1 MKKEDLFESIGS
13 IDDELIERSSRK
25 SHGSWYKIAAGV
37 ACAVIICAV
46 AVHELPILKN
56 GEKVNSGQNKTEI
69 TNGNEEQKSTAQPDK
84 EVEKEEQ
91 KSTAQPDKEAEKEN
105 EVKKKNTEK
114 ESAEK
119 ESTDYKNLF
128 TSQMD
133 NNAMEEENRDF
144 SLDVGQPRYEY
155 GTKDNIPFEIDGT
168 QYFDKGNVVSYCDE
182 NKKVINTSIEYT
194 DSQSDKWIS
203 IIVSENGTFYG
214 NCNANDI
221 VEKGVMH
228 LGTSVYA
235 LSLEDTSEVLYL
247 KAFFQKGNETFSIE
261 SRGLSYGEC
270 GTILDSVIE
279 SDLNFAALDK
289 TNAVYVAND
298 K

>member
-56 GEKVNSGQNKTEI
+56 GENVNSGQNKTEI

-84 EVEKEEQ
+84 E
-91 KSTAQPDKEAEKEN
+91 AEKEN
-105 EVKKKNTEK
+105 EVKKKNT
-114 ESAEK
+114 EK

-155 GTKDNIPFEIDGT
+155 GTKDDIPFEIDGT

-182 NKKVINTSIEYT
+182 NKKVINTSIEYS

-235 LSLEDTSEVLYL
+235 LSFEDTSKVLYL
-247 KAFFQKGNETFSIE
+247 KAFFKKGNETFSIE
-261 SRGLSYGEC
+261 SRGLSYDEC

>member
-37 ACAVIICAV
+37 ACAVIVCAV
-46 AVHELPILKN
+46 AVHELPLLKN

-133 NNAMEEENRDF
+133 NNVMEEAHRDF

-155 GTKDNIPFEIDGT
+155 GTKDDIPFEINGT
-168 QYFDKGNVVSYCDE
+168 QYFDKGNLVSYCDE
-182 NKKVINTSIEYT
+182 NKKVINTSIEYS

-203 IIVSENGTFYG
+203 IIVSEKGTFYG
-214 NCNANDI
+214 NCNSDI
-221 VEKGVMH
+221 VAEKGVKY

-235 LSLEDTSEVLYL
+235 LSSEDDSHVLRL
-247 KAFFQKGNETFSIE
+247 SAFFKKNNETFSIE
-261 SRGLSYGEC
+261 SRGLSYDEC
-270 GTILDSVIE
+270 GMILDFFIE

>member
-46 AVHELPILKN
+46 AVHELPLLKN
-56 GEKVNSGQNKTEI
+56 GEKVNSDQNKTEI
-69 TNGNEEQKSTAQPDK
+69 TNGG
-84 EVEKEEQ
+84 EEQ

-155 GTKDNIPFEIDGT
+155 GTKDDIPFEIDGT

-235 LSLEDTSEVLYL
+235 LSFEDTSEVLYL